1 VKVVRNSCC
10 GVLLFGVVASAP
22 LALAESKEFDFKDP
36 KGVNSISFLL
46 DSVLEPIAGL
56 ASGISGKVEFDP
68 ERPQDT
74 KGKIVVDA
82 ASLYTP
88 NQGMTKT
95 LHAEDWLN
103 VEENKE
109 ITFELERAKEV
120 EEDENGGKK
129 MTVYGELICNGISK
143 KIKVPVSVTYL
154 PGRLPDRLRGTEGDV
169 LVLRSKFVVQRK
181 DFGIKREY
189 GNDVVAE
196 DIQVT
201 VAIAGFAPEP
211 EKE

>member
-1 VKVVRNSCC
+1 MKTGRNTGFVVLLL
-10 GVLLFGVVASAP
+10 GVLASAP
-22 LALAESKEFDFKDP
+22 FAQAGAKEFDFKDP
-36 KGVNSISFLL
+36 KGVNSITFLL

-56 ASGISGKVEFDP
+56 ASGITGKVEFDP

-95 LHAEDWLN
+95 LHEEDWLN
-103 VEENKE
+103 VEKHKE
-109 ITFELERAKEV
+109 ITFELERAKDV
-120 EEDENGGKK
+120 QDEGDGSKT
-129 MTVYGELICNGISK
+129 MTVYGILTCNGISK
-143 KIKVPVSVTYL
+143 NIKVPVTVTYL
-154 PGRLPDRLRGTEGDV
+154 PDRLPDRMRGKEGDL
-169 LVLRSKFVVQRK
+169 LVLRSKFVIQRK

-196 DIQVT
+196 DIQIT
-201 VAIAGFAPEP
+201 VAIAGFAPKADE
-211 EKE
+211 E